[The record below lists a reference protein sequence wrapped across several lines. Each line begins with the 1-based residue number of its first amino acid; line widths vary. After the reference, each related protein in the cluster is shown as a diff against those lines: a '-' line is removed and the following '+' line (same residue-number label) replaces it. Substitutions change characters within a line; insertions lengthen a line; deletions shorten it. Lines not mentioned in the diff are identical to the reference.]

1 MLKEALDNFSAYQS
15 QDGARGRR
23 WTLVFHTSCVYY
35 LEEDLQA
42 AAALR
47 NFDWVVPDNVRWELL
62 LLCKYSRFSRF
73 RSNAKLILDKAQRSG
88 TAVCWDLEDLYQP
101 AASSGRSRPQRMP
114 GDICRDGMIFAFGN
128 PLKEEE
134 FLRRTPAWQGDYY
147 IVFTKANWRMDRDA
161 SVQRIADV
169 KNTVLCQTKAIT
181 AAEQEFRLDMD
192 TVYLLWKDRV
202 ENIRVSDLRLCGDMV
217 GNYSHIYLVPGR
229 TDLLL
234 KIYRRGPLDDVF
246 QEKLRCLKKY
256 GEVWESMPI
265 LFPIALLT
273 TANGT
278 VIGYAMRRAYGIT
291 LRELMHS
298 GWREYRADGRVVD
311 HNVDTIFFRLTLL
324 LIELHCSG
332 FIVNDL
338 SYNNVIVGADDQ
350 VYLVDCDSFQLG
362 TYPGGMMTR
371 YYRHPGIQGNPYAR
385 LREPIHEYFAYAVL
399 LQQCYMGLDNPLGR
413 TEDCSDPSWGDI
425 PFDPNRNYSADT
437 LASWNAPGAFRYRE
451 GMLSE
456 FTFQKNLS
464 FGAWLRILE
473 LFCP

>member
-1 MLKEALDNFSAYQS
+1 MTVPFAVVSSA
-15 QDGARGRR
+15 
-23 WTLVFHTSCVYY
+23 
-35 LEEDLQA
+35 
-42 AAALR
+42 
-47 NFDWVVPDNVRWELL
+47 
-62 LLCKYSRFSRF
+62 
-73 RSNAKLILDKAQRSG
+73 I
-88 TAVCWDLEDLYQP
+88 
-101 AASSGRSRPQRMP
+101 
-114 GDICRDGMIFAFGN
+114 
-128 PLKEEE
+128 
-134 FLRRTPAWQGDYY
+134 
-147 IVFTKANWRMDRDA
+147 
-161 SVQRIADV
+161 
-169 KNTVLCQTKAIT
+169 
-181 AAEQEFRLDMD
+181 
-192 TVYLLWKDRV
+192 
-202 ENIRVSDLRLCGDMV
+202 
-217 GNYSHIYLVPGR
+217 
-229 TDLLL
+229 
-234 KIYRRGPLDDVF
+234 
-246 QEKLRCLKKY
+246 
-256 GEVWESMPI
+256 
-265 LFPIALLT
+265 
-273 TANGT
+273 GT